1 VIERRMRDATS
12 EMSHYNEYDYLVI
25 NDVFE
30 RALED
35 LVAILRSRRLGLAQ
49 QSLGQAELLRSLLE
63 SAD

>member
-1 VIERRMRDATS
+1 MRDAIS
-12 EMSHYNEYDYLVI
+12 EMSHYDEYDYLVV

-35 LVAILRSRRLGLAQ
+35 LVAILRSRRLRLAQ
-49 QSLGQAELLRSLLE
+49 QLPGQAVLLRTLLE

>member
-1 VIERRMRDATS
+1 VIERRMRDAIS
-12 EMSHYNEYDYLVI
+12 EMSHYDEYDYLVF

-35 LVAILRSRRLGLAQ
+35 LIAILRSCRLRLAQ
-49 QSLGQAELLRSLLE
+49 QLQGQADLLRTLLE